1 MFINLNLPFFIKEVR
16 SSNNKKMNKKVENTE
31 NANKEDQ
38 FFKDFCT
45 IVTKYPAF
53 ASYCEYYLELINKSL
68 VSIFLRRYKK
78 VQQRNKLLSINIDTF
93 TDDDLKKILSTKKD
107 EELKNYRQ
115 NYKTIDD
122 WLKEKD
128 KDNNYAN
135 YNNFKNGKIFDSYL
149 GFFTTLY
156 NFSFYS
162 NTENSEDNINRKARA
177 NDFINDIKLNYL
189 LYFPTSI
196 KPASPDSKASL
207 FMELFVKKQASK
219 QQDTQNNQD
228 NYNEIVEK
236 YKKEIDEEYKKYL
249 DEMHAIPIKETDES
263 FRKIHKVF
271 KEVRHFFAHPE
282 KKGEKEFKKYL
293 TKYIVYMF
301 CMLPN
306 ELNQLF
312 IDKTYSFFKKNKD
325 TNIKANAHRAYLN
338 NINHV
343 VKFLKSQYMKY
354 LISEY
359 TSKANASKKHVRS
372 ANKITQK
379 EHDLLVK
386 EKNLRIHYING
397 YNNKPGKARE
407 PKDWYQA
414 YEKYKQD
421 DAMFI
426 ERNYKSAF
434 KFKQQWY
441 FIGGQTTVNTIRK
454 YLLGNKDTT
463 THKFSYIVKFY
474 FTSLELGA
482 VMRSFIK
489 QIESKQELD
498 GDIKNLRDNLFHSNF
513 WFIDYTTYNKDTKL
527 YEYSNVFII
536 IQEEIENLFASSEA
550 NKMLNEF
557 NSAVNAILQRLKLP
571 IKNGEIIKNLNYKMH
586 KCDTSQEN
594 DKNYVLVK
602 IANRLIKQLY
612 EYENSKQCKK
622 NE

>member
-1 MFINLNLPFFIKEVR
+1 
-16 SSNNKKMNKKVENTE
+16 MNKKVENTE

-78 VQQRNKLLSINIDTF
+78 VQQRNKVLSINIYTF
-93 TDDDLKKILSTKKD
+93 TDDDLKKILSNTKD
-107 EELKNYRQ
+107 EDLKNYRQ

-122 WLKEKD
+122 CLQEKD
-128 KDNNYAN
+128 KGNDCAN
-135 YNNFKNGKIFDSYL
+135 YNNFKDGKIFDSYL
-149 GFFTTLY
+149 GFFTHLY

-196 KPASPDSKASL
+196 TTGL
-207 FMELFVKKQASK
+207 FMELFLKKQAYK
-219 QQDTQNNQD
+219 QEDTQNNQD
-228 NYNEIVEK
+228 NYNEIIEK

-249 DEMHAIPIKETDES
+249 DEVHAIPIKETDES
-263 FRKIHKVF
+263 FRTIHKVF
-271 KEVRHFFAHPE
+271 HQVRNVFAHPE
-282 KKGEKEFKKYL
+282 KINEKKVEKEFKKYI

-312 IDKTYSFFKKNKD
+312 IDKTYSFLKKNKD
-325 TNIKANAHRAYLN
+325 TNINANDHRAYLN

-354 LISEY
+354 LINEY
-359 TSKANASKKHVRS
+359 TRASRAKADNERKDNKSKKHGIYT
-372 ANKITQK
+372 NKITQA
-379 EHDLLVK
+379 ERDLLVK

-397 YNNKPGKARE
+397 YNNKPGKEKE

-441 FIGGQTTVNTIRK
+441 FIGGKTTVNTIRK